1 MGDAHPRTRVVLF
14 SELPIIRSLSYAF
27 YSGSIPASVTH
38 ADTPPGS
45 QIRDTLSMILAL
57 VGHRFLIEERAKEE
71 LRHKG
76 FQPRDVPWLG
86 NSDEELTPELI
97 ASHTQGGLFGPA
109 ALVVELS
116 GTKDYKALLEVL
128 NQAQDAIAV
137 VLDAENWTSSEPSS
151 EVTRKKKAQ
160 EARTKTYEK
169 LGAELTMLPA
179 PVKGALVKWIA
190 DRAKSMKLILEPEA
204 GKALAEIFPDDP
216 PAIASELEK
225 LSILEGKVDAET
237 VRRVVN
243 HLPPTNVFAMLE
255 AAAKRK
261 AGEAANHLERLLDAG
276 EDPFKL
282 MGALIGQYQLNAR
295 AFALIQRD
303 PVVRHE
309 EAGKI
314 LSVHPF
320 RAQKALEAVRGLSEN
335 RIRKDLQKILEADT
349 GMKSGLEPRL
359 TLERLVLELAV

>member
-1 MGDAHPRTRVVLF
+1 
-14 SELPIIRSLSYAF
+14 
-27 YSGSIPASVTH
+27 
-38 ADTPPGS
+38 
-45 QIRDTLSMILAL
+45 
-57 VGHRFLIEERAKEE
+57 
-71 LRHKG
+71 
-76 FQPRDVPWLG
+76 
-86 NSDEELTPELI
+86 
-97 ASHTQGGLFGPA
+97 
-109 ALVVELS
+109 
-116 GTKDYKALLEVL
+116 
-128 NQAQDAIAV
+128 
-137 VLDAENWTSSEPSS
+137 
-151 EVTRKKKAQ
+151 
-160 EARTKTYEK
+160 
-169 LGAELTMLPA
+169 
-179 PVKGALVKWIA
+179 
-190 DRAKSMKLILEPEA
+190 
-204 GKALAEIFPDDP
+204 
-216 PAIASELEK
+216 
-225 LSILEGKVDAET
+225 

-261 AGEAANHLERLLDAG
+261 AGEAADHLERLLDAG